1 MNGGDDQRCNL
12 TWHWSKTRTTR
23 ATHGFEFRAVTGH
36 SIANIIVNI
45 VDYLFFSTT
54 CFICWCIDF
63 DSLHKYRLA
72 GHSIFR
78 FVQHWSP
85 NAFHQMKLIALNHFK
100 NGAFLMCILKCL
112 LTKCKQ
118 FFFLSRNGRF
128 SCCCFRFYG
137 HIYEH
142 ENNIPTLKYFIIW
155 LKLWICSKE
164 FIWLIF
170 NSKWNCTVLWNQSV
184 WSQNNQYS

>member
-12 TWHWSKTRTTR
+12 TWHWYTTRTTR

-45 VDYLFFSTT
+45 VDYLLFFSTT
-54 CFICWCIDF
+54 CFICWRIDL
-63 DSLHKYRLA
+63 DSLHIYRLA
-72 GHSIFR
+72 SHSIFR

-100 NGAFLMCILKCL
+100 NRAFLMCISKCL
-112 LTKCKQ
+112 LTKYRQ
-118 FFFLSRNGRF
+118 FLFSRNGRF
-128 SCCCFRFYG
+128 SCCCCRFDE

-142 ENNIPTLKYFIIW
+142 ENNIPNEKIFHNMVEVMNLFERSYFVN
-155 LKLWICSKE
+155 
-164 FIWLIF
+164 F
-170 NSKWNCTVLWNQSV
+170 
-184 WSQNNQYS
+184 